1 MDGAHV
7 GICPGEGPDMIGD
20 RPSGYKSKCR
30 FSGED
35 PTATVRG
42 RALKQAQK
50 WHDEVSP
57 APIAAMCRRWVV
69 GRQSAIV
76 AAARETEG
84 ELVDVDVR
92 SLPTAK
98 RDKSAGDPSL
108 ALQDLAEELGR
119 MAARLMLRAAD
130 DPRTTELIVAL
141 ALFWLVIVAVAR
153 AAGTASGCLN

>member
-1 MDGAHV
+1 M
-7 GICPGEGPDMIGD
+7 
-20 RPSGYKSKCR
+20 
-30 FSGED
+30 
-35 PTATVRG
+35 
-42 RALKQAQK
+42 
-50 WHDEVSP
+50 
-57 APIAAMCRRWVV
+57 

-76 AAARETEG
+76 AAARELEG

-98 RDKSAGDPSL
+98 RDKSAGDQSL

-119 MAARLMLRAAD
+119 MAARLILRAAD